1 MTAPAP
7 QNAVLDTVSESR
19 QPFGLPLG
27 SVRGLMSLFICGF
40 FWLVLLWPSELG
52 TRPLLGHFFLLAL
65 VLMAFAS
72 GSSARAEEKQSRF
85 IPTLLRFLFVGG
97 SILVVGFCLL
107 EYPERLQHRLSP
119 KADEFA
125 QWWFAFLCTMSAGF
139 AVGLFARFVLGR
151 QNYIFQTLRAWLS
164 VVGLVMLAVELGIF
178 AVVTTSESKPEDFL
192 RYWQIVEVAVISAY
206 FGSRA

>member
-1 MTAPAP
+1 
-7 QNAVLDTVSESR
+7 
-19 QPFGLPLG
+19 
-27 SVRGLMSLFICGF
+27 
-40 FWLVLLWPSELG
+40 
-52 TRPLLGHFFLLAL
+52 
-65 VLMAFAS
+65 
-72 GSSARAEEKQSRF
+72 
-85 IPTLLRFLFVGG
+85 
-97 SILVVGFCLL
+97 
-107 EYPERLQHRLSP
+107 
-119 KADEFA
+119 
-125 QWWFAFLCTMSAGF
+125 MSAGF